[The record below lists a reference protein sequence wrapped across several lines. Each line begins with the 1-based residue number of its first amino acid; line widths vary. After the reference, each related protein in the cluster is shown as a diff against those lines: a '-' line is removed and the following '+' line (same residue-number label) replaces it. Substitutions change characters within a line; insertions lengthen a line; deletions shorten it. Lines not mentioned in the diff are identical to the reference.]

1 MMLGLS
7 RRALGP
13 ALIRPLYQRGVMAA
27 SGNTFRTTI
36 PTVWSNGVRGFAS
49 MPPAKPSNSLTP
61 VNDSVEK
68 FTQKVSTTGLLPA
81 CKSKIAE
88 VTNKSAIF
96 EISVGVVVAQYK
108 QIFLSLMRNIF
119 QSFRPLLITVIMG
132 NMLKMAAFLMQFPIS
147 FYSIFFFEV
156 FYGMAQLAISFV
168 FVCFFHNNMSLQTRT
183 LMVCIIANRGDAAVV
198 GGGLGKPP
206 FILPTLAMDPPD
218 CINRSLWYPVPSEN
232 CYFVRMNGTLV
243 NPGLLIQSPLY
254 PNTRP
259 WPASLELF
267 VVLTTTSPTPVDI
280 GAFGQGSTPF
290 KLDLQDGITVEVL
303 YHIPVF
309 WRLRNGTKTKDG
321 FEMEFPV
328 YLNAT
333 VTVPNMGQVVTGQAK
348 QSALAFV
355 STTGGPHLLLSGVL
369 VEGTAGT
376 LSAKVSMFV
385 EMSSITLIHWHFVS
399 RMNIDINGSK
409 DGLRFQYKKEIP
421 LFNKSL

>member
-1 MMLGLS
+1 
-7 RRALGP
+7 
-13 ALIRPLYQRGVMAA
+13 
-27 SGNTFRTTI
+27 
-36 PTVWSNGVRGFAS
+36 
-49 MPPAKPSNSLTP
+49 
-61 VNDSVEK
+61 
-68 FTQKVSTTGLLPA
+68 
-81 CKSKIAE
+81 
-88 VTNKSAIF
+88 
-96 EISVGVVVAQYK
+96 
-108 QIFLSLMRNIF
+108 MR
-119 QSFRPLLITVIMG
+119 
-132 NMLKMAAFLMQFPIS
+132 K
-147 FYSIFFFEV
+147 
-156 FYGMAQLAISFV
+156 
-168 FVCFFHNNMSLQTRT
+168 T

-409 DGLRFQYKKEIP
+409 DGLRFHILLSSFHRREMRNDFLWGKP
-421 LFNKSL
+421 LAVV